1 MLASRSYRE
10 YFHVSRFGFELTCE
24 IRYCI
29 ICLYSTT
36 SQTSKRHQGCGM
48 RIVAGKFKG
57 RRLKTVKGSEVRPTA
72 DRVKESLFRIFGEQV
87 VDADFLD
94 LCAGTGNIGLEALS
108 QGARST
114 TFVDNN
120 YHSIRTI
127 ESNLEM
133 CGFDRRQPHVQLIH
147 LDARKAL
154 ARLGKRKAKFDLIY
168 FDPPYA
174 SKIHESCVKQIAEA
188 KLLSPV
194 GVIVVEHRKVQE
206 ADWTESLIL
215 AELALSR
222 QERYGDT
229 ILSFFRW
236 HQLC

>member
-1 MLASRSYRE
+1 
-10 YFHVSRFGFELTCE
+10 
-24 IRYCI
+24 
-29 ICLYSTT
+29 
-36 SQTSKRHQGCGM
+36 M
-48 RIVAGKFKG
+48 RVVAGKFRG
-57 RRLKTVKGSEVRPTA
+57 RRLKTIKGSEVRPTA

-114 TFVDNN
+114 TFVDSN
-120 YHSIRTI
+120 YHCIRII

-133 CGFDRRQPHVQLIH
+133 CGFDRRQPQVQLIH

-174 SKIHESCVKQIAEA
+174 SKIHESCLKLIAEA
-188 KLLSPV
+188 DLLSPT
-194 GVIVVEHRKVQE
+194 GLIVVEHRKVQE
-206 ADWTESLIL
+206 VDWTESLTL
-215 AELALSR
+215 DELVLSR

-229 ILSFFRW
+229 MLSFY
-236 HQLC
+236 QVASVKD

>member
-1 MLASRSYRE
+1 
-10 YFHVSRFGFELTCE
+10 
-24 IRYCI
+24 
-29 ICLYSTT
+29 
-36 SQTSKRHQGCGM
+36 M

-57 RRLKTVKGSEVRPTA
+57 RRLKTLKGSEVRPTA

-108 QGARST
+108 QGARSA
-114 TFVDNN
+114 TFVDSN
-120 YHSIRTI
+120 YRSIRTI

-133 CGFDRRQPHVQLIH
+133 CGFGRKHPQIRLIH
-147 LDARKAL
+147 VDARKAL
-154 ARLGKRKAKFDLIY
+154 DRLGKRKAKFDLIY

-174 SKIHESCVKQIAEA
+174 SKIHGSCVKQIAETN
-188 KLLSPV
+188 LLSSA
-194 GVIVVEHRKVQE
+194 GVLVIEHRKVQE

-215 AELALSR
+215 DELVLSR

-229 ILSFFRW
+229 MLSFYGE
-236 HQLC
+236 LEK

>member
-1 MLASRSYRE
+1 
-10 YFHVSRFGFELTCE
+10 
-24 IRYCI
+24 
-29 ICLYSTT
+29 
-36 SQTSKRHQGCGM
+36 M

-57 RRLKTVKGSEVRPTA
+57 RRLKTLKGSEVRPTA

-87 VDADFLD
+87 AYADFLD

-108 QGARST
+108 QGAKST

-120 YHSIRTI
+120 YHCIRII

-133 CGFDRRQPHVQLIH
+133 CGFDRKNPHIRLIH

-174 SKIHESCVKQIAEA
+174 SKIYESCVKQIVQTN
-188 KLLSPV
+188 LLSPA
-194 GVIVVEHRKVQE
+194 GVLVIEHRKVQG
-206 ADWTESLIL
+206 ADWTESLML
-215 AELALSR
+215 DELILSR

-229 ILSFFRW
+229 MLSFYTW
-236 HQLC
+236 QP

>member
-1 MLASRSYRE
+1 
-10 YFHVSRFGFELTCE
+10 
-24 IRYCI
+24 
-29 ICLYSTT
+29 
-36 SQTSKRHQGCGM
+36 M

-57 RRLKTVKGSEVRPTA
+57 RRLKTPKGSEVRPTA

-108 QGARST
+108 QGARSV
-114 TFVDNN
+114 TFVDSN
-120 YHSIRTI
+120 YHALRII

-133 CGFDRRQPHVQLIH
+133 CGFDRKHPRVRLIH

-154 ARLGKRKAKFDLIY
+154 ARLGRRKAKFDLIY

-174 SKIHESCVKQIAEA
+174 SKIYESCVKQIAEA
-188 KLLSPV
+188 DMLLPT
-194 GVIVVEHRKVQE
+194 GMLVIEHRTVQKI
-206 ADWTESLIL
+206 DWTESLIL
-215 AELALSR
+215 DELVLSR

-229 ILSFFRW
+229 MLSFYRW
-236 HQLC
+236 HQLR

>member
-1 MLASRSYRE
+1 
-10 YFHVSRFGFELTCE
+10 
-24 IRYCI
+24 
-29 ICLYSTT
+29 
-36 SQTSKRHQGCGM
+36 M

-57 RRLKTVKGSEVRPTA
+57 RRLKTLKGLEVRPTA

-108 QGARST
+108 QGARSV
-114 TFVDNN
+114 TFVDSN
-120 YHSIRTI
+120 YRSVRTI
-127 ESNLEM
+127 ESNLEI
-133 CGFDRRQPHVQLIH
+133 CGFDRKHPHVQLIH

-154 ARLGKRKAKFDLIY
+154 TRLSKRKAKFDLIY

-188 KLLSPV
+188 GLLSPT
-194 GVIVVEHRKVQE
+194 GVLVIEHRKIQE
-206 ADWTESLIL
+206 TDWTEALIL
-215 AELALSR
+215 DELVLSR

-229 ILSFFRW
+229 MLSFYKW
-236 HQLC
+236 QP

>member
-1 MLASRSYRE
+1 
-10 YFHVSRFGFELTCE
+10 
-24 IRYCI
+24 
-29 ICLYSTT
+29 
-36 SQTSKRHQGCGM
+36 M

-57 RRLKTVKGSEVRPTA
+57 RRLKTLKGSEVRPTA

-94 LCAGTGNIGLEALS
+94 LCAGTGSIGLEALS
-108 QGARST
+108 QGAKST

-120 YHSIRTI
+120 YHCIRII

-133 CGFDRRQPHVQLIH
+133 CGFDRKHPQVRFIH

-154 ARLGKRKAKFDLIY
+154 TRLGKRKAKFDLIY

-174 SKIHESCVKQIAEA
+174 SKIHELCVKQIAEA
-188 KLLSPV
+188 NLLSSA
-194 GVIVVEHRKVQE
+194 GVLVIEHRRIQE
-206 ADWTESLIL
+206 TDWTESLTL
-215 AELALSR
+215 DELVLSR

-229 ILSFFRW
+229 MLSFYRW
-236 HQLC
+236 QP

>member
-1 MLASRSYRE
+1 
-10 YFHVSRFGFELTCE
+10 
-24 IRYCI
+24 
-29 ICLYSTT
+29 
-36 SQTSKRHQGCGM
+36 M

-57 RRLKTVKGSEVRPTA
+57 RRLKTLKGSEVRPTA

-108 QGARST
+108 QGARSA
-114 TFVDNN
+114 TFVDSN
-120 YHSIRTI
+120 YHPIRTI

-133 CGFDRRQPHVQLIH
+133 CGFNRKHPDVTLIH

-154 ARLGKRKAKFDLIY
+154 DRLGRHRAKFDLIY

-174 SKIHESCVKQIAEA
+174 SKIHESCVKQIAETN
-188 KLLSPV
+188 LLSSA
-194 GVIVVEHRKVQE
+194 GVLVIEHRKVQE

-215 AELALSR
+215 DELVLSR

-229 ILSFFRW
+229 MLSFYRW
-236 HQLC
+236 QA

>member
-1 MLASRSYRE
+1 
-10 YFHVSRFGFELTCE
+10 
-24 IRYCI
+24 
-29 ICLYSTT
+29 
-36 SQTSKRHQGCGM
+36 M

-57 RRLKTVKGSEVRPTA
+57 RRLKTIKGSEVRPTA

-94 LCAGTGNIGLEALS
+94 LCAGTGSIGLEALS

-114 TFVDNN
+114 TFVDKN
-120 YHSIRTI
+120 YHSIRII
-127 ESNLEM
+127 ESNLGM
-133 CGFDRRQPHVQLIH
+133 CGFDRTHPHVKFIH

-154 ARLGKRKAKFDLIY
+154 ARLGKRKAQFDLIY

-188 KLLSPV
+188 NLLSSA
-194 GVIVVEHRKVQE
+194 GVLVIEHRKVQE
-206 ADWTESLIL
+206 ADWIDSLIL
-215 AELALSR
+215 DELILSR

-229 ILSFFRW
+229 MLSFYRW
-236 HQLC
+236 HVQKGLG

>member
-1 MLASRSYRE
+1 
-10 YFHVSRFGFELTCE
+10 
-24 IRYCI
+24 
-29 ICLYSTT
+29 
-36 SQTSKRHQGCGM
+36 M

-57 RRLKTVKGSEVRPTA
+57 RRLKTLKGLEVRPTA

-94 LCAGTGNIGLEALS
+94 LCAGTGSIGLEALS
-108 QGARST
+108 QGAKST
-114 TFVDNN
+114 TFIDSN
-120 YHSIRTI
+120 YHCIRII

-133 CGFDRRQPHVQLIH
+133 CGFDRKHPKVRLIH

-174 SKIHESCVKQIAEA
+174 SKIYESCLRQIAEA

-194 GVIVVEHRKVQE
+194 GVIVVEHRKIQE
-206 ADWTESLIL
+206 VDWTESLIL
-215 AELALSR
+215 DELVLNR

-229 ILSFFRW
+229 MLSFYRG
-236 HQLC
+236 QL

>member
-1 MLASRSYRE
+1 
-10 YFHVSRFGFELTCE
+10 
-24 IRYCI
+24 
-29 ICLYSTT
+29 
-36 SQTSKRHQGCGM
+36 M

-57 RRLKTVKGSEVRPTA
+57 RRLKTIKGSEVRPTA

-94 LCAGTGNIGLEALS
+94 LCAGTGGIGLEALS
-108 QGARST
+108 QGAKSA

-133 CGFDRRQPHVQLIH
+133 CGFDRKHPHVKLIH
-147 LDARKAL
+147 LHARKAL
-154 ARLGKRKAKFDLIY
+154 ARLGKRKAQFDLIY

-174 SKIHESCVKQIAEA
+174 SKIHESCVKQIAQTN
-188 KLLSPV
+188 LLSST
-194 GVIVVEHRKVQE
+194 GVLVIEHRTVQKI
-206 ADWTESLIL
+206 DWTESLML
-215 AELALSR
+215 DELVLNR

-229 ILSFFRW
+229 MLSFYRG
-236 HQLC
+236 QL